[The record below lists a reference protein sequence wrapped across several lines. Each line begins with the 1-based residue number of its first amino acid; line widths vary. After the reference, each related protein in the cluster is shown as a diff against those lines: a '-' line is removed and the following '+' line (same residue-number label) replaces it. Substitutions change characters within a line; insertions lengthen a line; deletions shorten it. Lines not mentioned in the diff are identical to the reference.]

1 MLIKTHYDNLN
12 VAKNAPSDI
21 IRAAY
26 KSILQTCD
34 ADLSPNA
41 DASRFLK
48 IINDSFAVLS
58 NPVQRAAYDQWLIE
72 QESIPAEKRKHNSK
86 FTYTHKTK
94 QPDKII
100 TTESTNSKNN
110 LAKPE
115 ISDSAD
121 KKQSNYLPWLIYAG
135 IALAIFLAL
144 KWFGVLGGESEST
157 SDQSAQNLESA
168 TQQELIS
175 PPKASQD
182 TEGTLITEPTQSA
195 VTVVASSVPEH
206 DQVTI
211 DQFIGVWKGNNGETG
226 GQQTLDISLK
236 SEHSIVFNLDAKS
249 GKSVGGVY
257 GIAAFANSYANFY
270 NKEYNCSILFTI
282 KLGTLQLNTSS
293 CQAYHETGIS
303 FDGKYSKPTLAK
315 VDALPNVVK
324 PKLDTKNIPAKIYQT
339 KPVETS
345 PAVAINAPKLL
356 KFVVTVKDATG
367 KTSKIELIAKDKE
380 AAKAII
386 RDFRGNP
393 DIVRI
398 KEVRN

>member
-1 MLIKTHYDNLN
+1 MLIKTYYNNLN
-12 VAKNAPSDI
+12 VANNSSSDV

-26 KSILQTCD
+26 KAIIQNCE

-48 IINDSFAVLS
+48 TINDSFAVLS
-58 NPVQRAAYDQWLIE
+58 NPVQRAEYDLWLIE
-72 QESIPAEKRKHNSK
+72 QESLPAEKKKLNSK
-86 FTYTHKTK
+86 FAYKHKTK
-94 QPDKII
+94 QSDKSIAIESASVNNKPD
-100 TTESTNSKNN
+100 NSENT
-110 LAKPE
+110 
-115 ISDSAD
+115 D
-121 KKQSNYLPWLIYAG
+121 KKQSNFLRWLVYIG

-157 SDQSAQNLESA
+157 SDQSAQNIESA
-168 TQQELIS
+168 TQQELIN
-175 PPKASQD
+175 PPTPEA
-182 TEGTLITEPTQSA
+182 TPITETTQSEA
-195 VTVVASSVPEH
+195 TVVATNVPEH

-211 DQFIGVWKGNNGETG
+211 EQFIGLWKGNNGDAG

-236 SEHSIVFNLDAKS
+236 SEHSIVFNLDAKA

-257 GIAAFANSYANFY
+257 GIAEFANSYANFY

-282 KLGTLQLNTSS
+282 KSGILQLNTSS

-303 FDGKYSKPTLAK
+303 FDGEYSKPSLAK
-315 VDALPNVVK
+315 AALK
-324 PKLDTKNIPAKIYQT
+324 PIAAQSKVAAKNNSAKTNQA
-339 KPVETS
+339 KPVEALPVVLT
-345 PAVAINAPKLL
+345 NAPKLL
-356 KFVVTVKDATG
+356 KFIATVKDATG
-367 KTSKIELIAKDKE
+367 KTSKIELIAKDKD

>member
-1 MLIKTHYDNLN
+1 MLIKTYYNNLN
-12 VAKNAPSDI
+12 VANNSSSDV

-26 KSILQTCD
+26 KAIIQNCK

-48 IINDSFAVLS
+48 TINDSFAVLS
-58 NPVQRAAYDQWLIE
+58 NPVQRAEYDLWLIE
-72 QESIPAEKRKHNSK
+72 QESLPAEKKKLNSK
-86 FTYTHKTK
+86 FTYKHKTK
-94 QPDKII
+94 QSDKSIAIESASVNNKPD
-100 TTESTNSKNN
+100 NSENT
-110 LAKPE
+110 
-115 ISDSAD
+115 D
-121 KKQSNYLPWLIYAG
+121 KKQSNFLRWLVYVG

-144 KWFGVLGGESEST
+144 KWFGVLGGESESA
-157 SDQSAQNLESA
+157 SDQSAQNIESA

-175 PPKASQD
+175 PPTPEA
-182 TEGTLITEPTQSA
+182 TPITETTQSVA
-195 VTVVASSVPEH
+195 TVVATNVPEH

-211 DQFIGVWKGNNGETG
+211 EQFIGLWKGSNGDAG
-226 GQQTLDISLK
+226 GLQTLDISLK
-236 SEHSIVFNLDAKS
+236 SEHSIVFNLDAKA

-257 GIAAFANSYANFY
+257 GIAEFANSYANFY

-282 KLGTLQLNTSS
+282 KSGILQLNTSS

-303 FDGKYSKPTLAK
+303 FDGEYSKPSLAK
-315 VDALPNVVK
+315 AALKPIAAQSKVTAKNNSAKTNQAKPLEALPVVI
-324 PKLDTKNIPAKIYQT
+324 T
-339 KPVETS
+339 
-345 PAVAINAPKLL
+345 NAPKLL
-356 KFVVTVKDATG
+356 KFIATVKDATG
-367 KTSKIELIAKDKE
+367 KTSKIELIAKDKD

>member
-1 MLIKTHYDNLN
+1 MLIKTYYNNLN
-12 VAKNAPSDI
+12 VANNSSSDV

-26 KSILQTCD
+26 KAIIQNCE

-48 IINDSFAVLS
+48 TINDSFAVLS
-58 NPVQRAAYDQWLIE
+58 NPVQRAEYDLWLIE
-72 QESIPAEKRKHNSK
+72 QESLPAEKKKLNSK
-86 FTYTHKTK
+86 FTYKHKTK
-94 QPDKII
+94 QSDKSVAIESASVNNKPD
-100 TTESTNSKNN
+100 NSENT
-110 LAKPE
+110 
-115 ISDSAD
+115 D
-121 KKQSNYLPWLIYAG
+121 KKQSNFLRWLMYIG

-157 SDQSAQNLESA
+157 SDQSAQNIESA

-175 PPKASQD
+175 PPTPEA
-182 TEGTLITEPTQSA
+182 TPITKTTQSEA
-195 VTVVASSVPEH
+195 TVVATNVPEH

-211 DQFIGVWKGNNGETG
+211 EQFIGLWKGNNGDAG

-236 SEHSIVFNLDAKS
+236 SEHSIVFNLDAKA

-257 GIAAFANSYANFY
+257 GIAEFANSYANFY

-282 KLGTLQLNTSS
+282 KSGILQLNTSS

-303 FDGKYSKPTLAK
+303 FDGEYSKPSLAK
-315 VDALPNVVK
+315 AALKPIAAQSKVAAKNNSAKTNQANPEEALPVV
-324 PKLDTKNIPAKIYQT
+324 LT
-339 KPVETS
+339 
-345 PAVAINAPKLL
+345 NAPKLL
-356 KFVVTVKDATG
+356 KFIATVKDATG
-367 KTSKIELIAKDKE
+367 KTSKIELIAKDKD